1 MRKFFTFLF
10 ITFICINQ
18 CFAYSVKLYDQYGK
32 HIGNAKKNGEQYE
45 FYNLNDEKVEK
56 YEDLFDSNDD
66 KRTITEYSRVIYDQ
80 NLRPIGSFTDGIYGN
95 IGPIDTFGTF
105 RYYGHPIYGYPRVQP
120 RPIIILPEYKFRKD
134 GTIRGNIRY

>member
-1 MRKFFTFLF
+1 MRKFATFLLMALMG
-10 ITFICINQ
+10 INQ

-32 HIGNAKKNGEQYE
+32 HIGNARKNGERYE

-56 YEDLFDSNDD
+56 YEDLFDTSDE
-66 KRTITEYSRVIYDQ
+66 KSKIIEYQKVIYDQ

-105 RYYGHPIYGYPRVQP
+105 RYYGHPIYGTPRVQP

-134 GTIRGNIRY
+134 GTIRGNISY

>member
-95 IGPIDTFGTF
+95 GSAYF
-105 RYYGHPIYGYPRVQP
+105 
-120 RPIIILPEYKFRKD
+120 
-134 GTIRGNIRY
+134 